1 MTLKDYFFDLE
12 ERKRSLINMIAD
24 QTLSS
29 TSTVYRWISG
39 EIDPPPLKKRIIS
52 EIIGLPESELF
63 PEKNESL

>member
-1 MTLKDYFFDLE
+1 MTLTDYFSAIE
-12 ERKRSLINMIAD
+12 ERKRILINMIAD
-24 QTLSS
+24 ETLSS

-63 PEKNESL
+63 PVKNE